1 MIITISGPPGSGKT
15 TVARLLAEK
24 MELELVTTGIIFRDM
39 AEARGMSLADFG
51 ELALNDP
58 SIDKELDMKVLEHAK
73 GDVII
78 EGRLAG
84 HMLHL
89 NGINAFKVW
98 IDATIITR
106 SQRIAGRESK
116 DPKMVEKETLEREE
130 CEHQRYN
137 NVYGIDSRSLAV
149 YDQVIHSDDQTP
161 EEIVDS
167 IISNLKDPK
176 RRDPVE

>member
-1 MIITISGPPGSGKT
+1 MILTISGPPGSGKT

-24 MELELVTTGIIFRDM
+24 MKLELITTGIIFRDM
-39 AEARGMSLADFG
+39 AEARGMTLADFG
-51 ELALNDP
+51 DLALNDP
-58 SIDKELDMKVLEHAK
+58 NIDKELDMKVLEHAK

-89 NGINAFKVW
+89 NGIDAFKVW

-116 DPKMVEKETLEREE
+116 DPKAVMEETLEREE
-130 CEHQRYN
+130 CEHQRYH

-149 YDQVIHSDDQTP
+149 YNLVVHSDDQTP

-167 IISNLKDPK
+167 IIKG
-176 RRDPVE
+176 VEVDE